1 MDQGISIFIPLLHTR
16 LSLVTFH
23 SFQTTHF
30 SSPLVGKSDTMR
42 LSVLLKLALTGLV
55 QAKYWMED
63 IGHHGISP
71 YHNSGVDFPVF
82 RNVKDFGAVGD
93 GGKWPLG

>member
-1 MDQGISIFIPLLHTR
+1 
-16 LSLVTFH
+16 
-23 SFQTTHF
+23 
-30 SSPLVGKSDTMR
+30 MR
-42 LSVLLKLALTGLV
+42 LSVLLKLALTGLI

-71 YHNSGVDFPVF
+71 YHNGGVDFPVF

-93 GGKWPLG
+93 GGK